1 MTHKTLTTLS
11 FLSLTALLTTALA
24 GGSGAPVTRTSIPND
39 TVIAG
44 GSNRMLL
51 NTAGQPVAWQNSAG
65 LNAGLN
71 AGLSTD
77 EGAGAARYL
86 LITVNGQ
93 PTRYTLTTLLTRT
106 PNTLMNLRV
115 TRDSA
120 VFITAVPAIDS
131 AHGEFPDAT
140 YTLVDAALKPVATI
154 ENGVL
159 RPVMDTETMNAAPA
173 PAVFLITTGGG
184 RTVQVPLAQPVI
196 ITRTT
201 TTAKVHVIPT
211 MTAMPTK
218 ATLPIAGRSG
228 GKVNLCHATGSGSN
242 PYVSISVSANALPAH
257 TAQGDFVKGGE
268 PCPDGTAPGSRAH
281 TGKLTPGAPAS
292 VRKGGNSQSTPG
304 VPSSDDKNQN
314 GNNGNGN
321 GNGTGNGK
329 GNSSRSSDTPGQ
341 PGGDAGQKT
350 PGTPKAPDDK
360 ARKAPEAPG
369 QTAQPGN
376 GQK

>member
-11 FLSLTALLTTALA
+11 LLSLTALLTIALA
-24 GGSGAPVTRTSIPND
+24 GGSGAPVTRAPMPND

-65 LNAGLN
+65 L
-71 AGLSTD
+71 STD
-77 EGAGAARYL
+77 GGAGAARYL

-106 PNTLMNLRV
+106 PDTLMNLRV

-120 VFITAVPAIDS
+120 VVITAVPALDG

-140 YTLVDAALKPVATI
+140 YTLVDATLKPVATI

-159 RPVMDTETMNAAPA
+159 RPVMDTGTVNAAPA
-173 PAVFLITTGGG
+173 PAVFLITTSGG
-184 RTVQVPLAQPVI
+184 RTVQVPLAQPVV
-196 ITRTT
+196 ITLTT
-201 TTAKVHVIPT
+201 TTAKVHLIPT
-211 MTAMPTK
+211 MTAISTK
-218 ATLPIAGRSG
+218 TTLPVASRSG
-228 GKVNLCHATGSGSN
+228 GKVNLCHATGSASN
-242 PYVSISVSANALPAH
+242 PYVSISVSTNALPAH

-281 TGKLTPGAPAS
+281 TGNLTPGAPAS
-292 VRKGGNSQSTPG
+292 VKKGGNSQATPG
-304 VPSSDDKNQN
+304 VPSSDDRDQN

-321 GNGTGNGK
+321 GKGK
-329 GNSSRSSDTPGQ
+329 GNSSSKNDTPATPGQ
-341 PGGDAGQKT
+341 PGNGQS
-350 PGTPKAPDDK
+350 GN
-360 ARKAPEAPG
+360 G
-369 QTAQPGN
+369 QPGN
-376 GQK
+376 GHK